1 MFKLKIITPK
11 GVYLDKEIESLTIKL
26 TTGYRTILSG
36 HAPLIGSVDYGPM
49 HLIINGE
56 TKYYAVMGGA
66 LSIDDSGS
74 VSLIINGINTK
85 EEIDLERALQSKE
98 RAEHRLKEKDDNTDL
113 RRAELSLKRAISRID
128 TYNS

>member
-36 HAPLIGSVDYGPM
+36 HTPLIGSVDYGPM

-66 LSIDDSGS
+66 LSIDESGS

-85 EEIDLERALQSKE
+85 EEIDLERALQAKE